1 MASLVVGVLLTG
13 LLSPTLEPQ
22 GQPAG
27 YVKIVTGAAVIMRGG
42 AELAARPG
50 DAIYPSDVLRTGV
63 GGHLG
68 VTLKDDTR
76 VSLGANSEIG
86 LSEFEFR
93 PAEGQL
99 ALVMKLLRGVAA
111 FVTGRIA
118 RLNPDGMRIETPASI
133 VGVRGT
139 HVAVRAGAPG
149 EPRRPARPGRSGR
162 PGRP

>member
-1 MASLVVGVLLTG
+1 MASSVVGVLLAG
-13 LLSPTLEPQ
+13 VLSTPLEPQ
-22 GQPAG
+22 SQPAG
-27 YVKIVTGAAVIMRGG
+27 YVKIATGAAVIMRGG
-42 AELAARPG
+42 AELRARPG
-50 DAIYPSDVLRTGV
+50 DPIYQSDVLRTGV
-63 GGHLG
+63 GGQLG

-93 PAEGQL
+93 PAEGHV

-118 RLNPDGMRIETPASI
+118 SLNPDGMRIETPASI

-139 HVAVRAGAPG
+139 HLAVRAGAPG
-149 EPRRPARPGRSGR
+149 APRKP
-162 PGRP
+162 